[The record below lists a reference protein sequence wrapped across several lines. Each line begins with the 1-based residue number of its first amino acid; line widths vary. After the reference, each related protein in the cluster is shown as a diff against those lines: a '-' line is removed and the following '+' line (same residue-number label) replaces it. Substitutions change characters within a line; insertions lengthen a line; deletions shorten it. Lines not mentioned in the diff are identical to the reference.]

1 MPIDMQSQPE
11 VKQLTGVKIF
21 EAEQIKLDNGIPVHV
36 INLGEREMNRI
47 EVIAEGGKCDEN
59 ANLNGGLAISLFKE
73 GSKSHDGKEIA
84 NTIDYYGSWLS
95 NNITHHDTSSTMYS
109 LNNNLNEVLPL
120 FSDSIFNPTF
130 PENELRNRKEL
141 AINNLSTNA
150 KRVSYVANVEFLK
163 NYYGADSRIG
173 KQTTEEDIKAITRN
187 DLIDFHN
194 TWYHPENMQII
205 VAGKIT
211 QEILSAL
218 NKEFGQVPCFGE
230 KRESLSDNTTIEF
243 QPQTIVKH
251 TPNALQSAII
261 IGQPTKIT
269 REHPDY
275 IPLRILITA
284 IGGYFGSR
292 LMANIREDK
301 GYTYGIS
308 SYLSG
313 LRNDSYMLTMCQC
326 DNKYIPNVIEEF
338 KKEIN
343 IIKNELIS
351 ENELGRVKSFLISD
365 LAKTLDTPCSIAD
378 YYSSV
383 ISNRIPH
390 EYFNNQSR
398 ITEEITAATLRDMA
412 NKYLDVDKMLTVI
425 AGDETHIK
433 L

>member
-21 EAEQIKLDNGIPVHV
+21 EAEQVKLDNGIPVLV

-47 EVIAEGGKCDEN
+47 EVIADGGKCDE
-59 ANLNGGLAISLFKE
+59 AKKMEGGLAVSLFKE
-73 GSKSHDGKEIA
+73 GSKYHDGKDIA

-95 NNITHHDTSSTMYS
+95 NNITHHDTSSIMYS

-120 FSDSIFNPTF
+120 FADSIFNPTF
-130 PENELRNRKEL
+130 PENELENRKKL
-141 AINNLSTNA
+141 AINNLSTNK
-150 KRVSYVANVEFLK
+150 KRVPYVANVEFLK
-163 NYYGADSRIG
+163 NYYGEDSKIG
-173 KQTTEEDIKAITRN
+173 KITTESQIQALTRN
-187 DLIDFHN
+187 DLINFHS

-205 VAGKIT
+205 AAGKIT
-211 QEILSAL
+211 QDILNAL

-230 KRESLSDNTTIEF
+230 KRESASDNTTVEF
-243 QPQTIVKH
+243 QPKTIVKH

-275 IPLRILITA
+275 IALRILITA

-343 IIKNELIS
+343 IIKNELIPQD
-351 ENELGRVKSFLISD
+351 ELGRVKSYLISD
-365 LAKTLDTPCSIAD
+365 LAKTLDTPFSIAD
-378 YYSSV
+378 YYSSM
-383 ISNRIPH
+383 ISNGIPRD
-390 EYFNNQSR
+390 YFNNQSR
-398 ITEEITAATLRDMA
+398 ITEEISAATLRDMA
-412 NKYLDVDKMLTVI
+412 NKYLDVDNMLTVI
-425 AGDETHIK
+425 AGDETLIK